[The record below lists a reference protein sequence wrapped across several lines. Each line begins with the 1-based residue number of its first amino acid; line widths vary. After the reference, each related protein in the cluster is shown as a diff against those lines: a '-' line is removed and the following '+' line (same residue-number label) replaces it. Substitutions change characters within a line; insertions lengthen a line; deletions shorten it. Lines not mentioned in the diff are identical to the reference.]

1 MFACLG
7 VAGLVFSFLLLQSDR
22 RHGGKLEQ
30 GKNKETELPKTEE
43 ALEQR

>member
-7 VAGLVFSFLLLQSDR
+7 VAGLIFAILLLQSDR

-30 GKNKETELPKTEE
+30 GKIKETELPKTELASE
-43 ALEQR
+43 RH

>member
-7 VAGLVFSFLLLQSDR
+7 VAGLIFAFLLLASDR

-30 GKNKETELPKTEE
+30 GKNKES
-43 ALEQR
+43 A